1 MQARPAPS
9 LRRLLRNHPFC
20 GLNIGM
26 AIIFIAL
33 VGEAD
38 AQEVLP
44 EINVSSTR
52 VKDPLIESESLKWT
66 PRPSTDAADFLRQK
80 PEFSS
85 AKIGGTAGTIFLRG
99 LGGPRLGIVMND
111 SLEASGAN
119 HGTDPAT
126 SYIQPDAHDHITV
139 VKGPNSVLYGS
150 SMGGLVI
157 FNENPRKFDKPGV
170 QGRLVGGLGSFGR
183 RDLTADVT
191 AGTPLMQL
199 RGVVNFTRGDNYKD
213 GSGRE
218 FFSFFK
224 RESGRLIATF
234 TPTKNVSAEFSA
246 EQGDA
251 QVAFPAFSLMGDGI
265 QFKREIMA
273 SRFVVKEITTRFKKL
288 EIQFYDRDLDHLMD
302 NFTLRP
308 LVNSSTVPGLDLF
321 NRRTLMQKYRGR
333 SARAAASFELTP
345 TTEGIIGYEHKD
357 EKFGGNNQTDN
368 ITCVAGACFPPE
380 HNANPFYDL
389 RTINNSI
396 FTELTHFVDDTTTIK
411 AGLRRDYFHTLSGEL
426 RDFLGATIF
435 RTSNSQRDDTAN
447 SGFIRV
453 EKEFVPGGVG
463 FVSLANGERPAS
475 NLERASFNGFN
486 LKKEKNREINL
497 GLTVTRPVWQG
508 SVTVFGSRINDY
520 ILISQGTSSENI
532 DADRVGTEFDV
543 IAQITPNWKLFGSLA
558 WIRAENLT
566 GHGHGSVPLAQ
577 TPPLDGRYAVIFQQG
592 TFSVTLGGRS
602 VMRQTRIDPGFGNSL
617 GIDNPDPT
625 PGFTTA
631 NMAVSWKPVKLAQLS
646 MGIDNIFDLTY
657 YEHLSRRIGDVP
669 PGFVNFGRLNEPGR
683 TVWFRMVLNM

>member
-9 LRRLLRNHPFC
+9 LRQLLRNHPFC

-26 AIIFIAL
+26 AMIFIAL

-38 AQEVLP
+38 AQEVLR

-139 VKGPNSVLYGS
+139 VKGPNSVLYDS

-170 QGRLVGGLGSFGR
+170 QGRLVGRLGSFGR

-191 AGTPLMQL
+191 AGTPLAQL

-224 RESGRLIATF
+224 RKSGRLIATF

-265 QFKREIMA
+265 QFKREILA

-288 EIQFYDRDLDHLMD
+288 EIQFYDRNLDHLMD
-302 NFTLRP
+302 NFTCGRWLILRP
-308 LVNSSTVPGLDLF
+308 F
-321 NRRTLMQKYRGR
+321 
-333 SARAAASFELTP
+333 
-345 TTEGIIGYEHKD
+345 
-357 EKFGGNNQTDN
+357 
-368 ITCVAGACFPPE
+368 
-380 HNANPFYDL
+380 
-389 RTINNSI
+389 
-396 FTELTHFVDDTTTIK
+396 
-411 AGLRRDYFHTLSGEL
+411 RD
-426 RDFLGATIF
+426 
-435 RTSNSQRDDTAN
+435 
-447 SGFIRV
+447 
-453 EKEFVPGGVG
+453 
-463 FVSLANGERPAS
+463 
-475 NLERASFNGFN
+475 
-486 LKKEKNREINL
+486 
-497 GLTVTRPVWQG
+497 W
-508 SVTVFGSRINDY
+508 
-520 ILISQGTSSENI
+520 TSS
-532 DADRVGTEFDV
+532 
-543 IAQITPNWKLFGSLA
+543 IA
-558 WIRAENLT
+558 
-566 GHGHGSVPLAQ
+566 
-577 TPPLDGRYAVIFQQG
+577 GR
-592 TFSVTLGGRS
+592 
-602 VMRQTRIDPGFGNSL
+602 
-617 GIDNPDPT
+617 
-625 PGFTTA
+625 
-631 NMAVSWKPVKLAQLS
+631 
-646 MGIDNIFDLTY
+646 
-657 YEHLSRRIGDVP
+657 
-669 PGFVNFGRLNEPGR
+669 
-683 TVWFRMVLNM
+683 